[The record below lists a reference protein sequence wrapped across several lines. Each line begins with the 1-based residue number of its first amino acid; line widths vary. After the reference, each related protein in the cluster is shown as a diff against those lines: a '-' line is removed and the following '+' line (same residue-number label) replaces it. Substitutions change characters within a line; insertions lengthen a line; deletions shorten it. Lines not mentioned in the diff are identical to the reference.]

1 MANAFL
7 NNPNYSIRGT
17 TRDPSS
23 ATAKSLSA
31 KGIEIVQA
39 DVNDVASLQRAFAD
53 ATLIFGVTDFWTI
66 FKDPQSQL
74 HKRPDQEL
82 IEYCYEVELQQGKNL
97 ADAAASVVTL
107 KRYIFSSMAN
117 ATHTS
122 DGKYNRLY
130 HMDSKAKAVEY
141 AQSLDGLKDKFSQIQ
156 APIYFELPWKWGL
169 PTTPK
174 KVISQ
179 YPSLRTDIVFKN
191 LL

>member
-7 NNPNYSIRGT
+7 NNPDYSIRGT

-23 ATAKSLSA
+23 AKARALSA
-31 KGIEIVQA
+31 KGIEIAQA
-39 DVNDVASLQRAFAD
+39 DLNDVASLQRAFHN

-66 FKDPQSQL
+66 FQDPQSSL
-74 HKRPDQEL
+74 RKRRDQEL
-82 IEYCYEVELQQGKNL
+82 VEYCHDVELQQGKNL
-97 ADAAASVVTL
+97 ADAAAVVSTL

-117 ATHTS
+117 ATRTS
-122 DGKYNRLY
+122 SGKYSQLY

-141 AQSLDGLKDKFSQIQ
+141 AQTLGGLKDKFSQIQ

-174 KVISQ
+174 MVWQ
-179 YPSLRTDIVFKN
+179 FCRN
-191 LL
+191 LCHCGKQDK